1 MFALQFA
8 DDGAVDGSEKL
19 NVTEN
24 LLLWA
29 KPESEPIHRI
39 TAAKIGVLACEI
51 DVAADLCDTLL
62 GSLQVHTHGC
72 PCP

>member
-1 MFALQFA
+1 MFAPQFA
-8 DDGAVDGSEKL
+8 DDGAVGGSEKL

-29 KPESEPIHRI
+29 KPESEPVNRI

-72 PCP
+72 P